1 MKILSKPTQKKIAI
15 IGSVITLLFS
25 ISIQPL
31 ITKLLTIPISQ
42 WLFSNYYLILI
53 YLVIAVV
60 TMVMWLWIE
69 SNEKDEFD
77 VLIEKIGKIDIKIA
91 KLNEV
96 INNLTEKIEKKRT
109 KNC

>member
-1 MKILSKPTQKKIAI
+1 
-15 IGSVITLLFS
+15 
-25 ISIQPL
+25 
-31 ITKLLTIPISQ
+31 
-42 WLFSNYYLILI
+42 
-53 YLVIAVV
+53 
-60 TMVMWLWIE
+60 MVMWLWIE